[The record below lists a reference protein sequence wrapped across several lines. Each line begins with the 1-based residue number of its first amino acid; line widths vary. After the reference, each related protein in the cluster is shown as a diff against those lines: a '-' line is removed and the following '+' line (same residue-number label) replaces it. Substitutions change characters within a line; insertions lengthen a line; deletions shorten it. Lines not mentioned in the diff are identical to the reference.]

1 MRFIKSAL
9 AFALIVPVVAH
20 AQASDTLSQLGRNVL
35 VLGVGLSGTRDASTT
50 PGTASAHAT
59 GQLGSFSFTRFVR
72 PELAVE
78 ISGAVLDADRHTEFS
93 RAHADVI
100 TPILFGLNYAPR
112 ALALTT
118 SLRPFVS
125 VAGGPYV
132 HVIADVANDDANS
145 STQTVL
151 GARFGAGVNWYV
163 ASHFVMQLESDYHA
177 VQKFDA
183 VNGLRKDP
191 TGFGMSVGFGF
202 AWGQHR

>member
-9 AFALIVPVVAH
+9 AAALVVPMAAH
-20 AQASDTLSQLGRNVL
+20 AQASDTLSQLGRNIL
-35 VLGVGLSGTRDASTT
+35 VLGVGLSGTRDATSA
-50 PGTASAHAT
+50 PGTTSEHTT
-59 GQLGSFSFTRFVR
+59 GQVGSFTFTRFVR

-78 ISGAVLDADRHTEFS
+78 ISGAFLDADSRTEVARTHTD
-93 RAHADVI
+93 AIV
-100 TPILFGLNYAPR
+100 PILFGLNYAPR

-125 VAGGPYV
+125 AAAGPYV
-132 HVIADVANDDANS
+132 HAISDVANENTNS

-163 ASHFVMQLESDYHA
+163 ASHFMMQLEADYHA

-183 VNGLRKDP
+183 VNGVRKDP
-191 TGFGMSVGFGF
+191 SGLGMSIGFGIP
-202 AWGQHR
+202 WGQRR